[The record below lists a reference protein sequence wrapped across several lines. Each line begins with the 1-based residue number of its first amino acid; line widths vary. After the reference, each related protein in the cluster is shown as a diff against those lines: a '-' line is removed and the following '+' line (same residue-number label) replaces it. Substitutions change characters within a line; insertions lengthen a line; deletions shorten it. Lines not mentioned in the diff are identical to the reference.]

1 MNSYN
6 IIRLGSTVTGT
17 LLVVMLVGFVA
28 DGIYGATPPA
38 KPGFVIP
45 VPAAETAAPPTAATA
60 AAPTATAA
68 APAAPAADAGVAA
81 AAAASIAVRLAKADP
96 SANIKAVLQCVACH
110 TFQKGETKRVG
121 PNLFGV
127 VGGPMGHMEGFAY
140 SPAMLAKKAAGG
152 TWTFDNLD
160 QFLTA
165 PQKFIPGSLM
175 TFTGFADP
183 DARANAI
190 AYLRTL
196 ADQPVPLPAP

>member
-45 VPAAETAAPPTAATA
+45 VPVAE
-60 AAPTATAA
+60 TAA
-68 APAAPAADAGVAA
+68 APAAAAPTAA
-81 AAAASIAVRLAKADP
+81 PAASIAVRLAKADA
-96 SANIKAVLQCVACH
+96 SASVKGVLACLACH
-110 TFQKGETKRVG
+110 TFQQGEANKLG
-121 PNLFGV
+121 PNLYGV
-127 VGGPMGHMEGFAY
+127 VGGPMAHLDGFKY
-140 SPAMLAKKAAGG
+140 SAAMTAKKAAGG
-152 TWTFDNLD
+152 TWTFADLD

-165 PQKFIPGSLM
+165 PQKFVPGTLM
-175 TFTGFADP
+175 TFAGYADP

-190 AYLRTL
+190 AYLRTM
-196 ADQPVPLPAP
+196 AAQPVPLPTP